1 MTLPGRKFS
10 AWAAVALAAAL
21 FLALNVL
28 SQAALRTAR
37 LDLTE
42 GRLYTLSGGT
52 RAMLESMAEPITVR
66 FFFSE
71 SLAADLPGFRQYA
84 QRVRELLETYAARA
98 GGAMALQVIDPEPFS
113 PAEDEA
119 VALGLRGVPLTEQGE
134 RLYFGMAATN
144 TTDDLEV
151 VPFFQDA
158 REAFLEYDL
167 TRAFHRLANPKR
179 PVVGLISTLP
189 VDGGFDPQRGAQ
201 PAWTVAEQI
210 RQLFELRDLTTE
222 VAEVP
227 GDVDVLMV
235 VHPRDLPGATRYAID
250 QFVLGGGKAMV
261 FVDPFSEAAAG
272 VPDPEN
278 PMRLHNSRLPG
289 LFAAWGVE
297 LAPGMIVGD
306 RLTARKVRGGTRERP
321 VAVDYIAWLALGADN
336 FDRENIVTA
345 QLGAINVATVG
356 VLSPVE
362 GAATEFTPLIRSSN
376 EAMLFERMHVQFM
389 PDPAQLLADFAAT
402 GESYVMAARV
412 SGPAETAF
420 PDGPPPPEDD
430 SAASDPAAAD
440 EDEGGDSAPALP
452 DGHRAASDGP
462 INVLIVADSDLLSD
476 RFWVQAGNFI
486 GQDVIVP
493 VADNGAFAVNALDVY
508 AGSSELIG
516 LRSRRTSDRPFTVV
530 RALERQAEE
539 RFRETEE
546 MLQAQVR
553 ETEAQLAEL
562 QVGGDESQPVLTPE
576 QQASIAAFRERLVST
591 RRQLR
596 EVQLALRRDIERLGS
611 GLQFLNVALVPI
623 LVALVGLVVAL
634 LRARRRRRALAAAG

>member
-179 PVVGLISTLP
+179 PVIGLISTLP

-227 GDVDVLMV
+227 RDVDVLMV

-272 VPDPEN
+272 IPDPEN

-345 QLGAINVATVG
+345 QLGAINVATAG
-356 VLSPVE
+356 ALSPVE
-362 GAATEFTPLIRSSN
+362 GASTEFTPLIRSSN

-420 PDGPPPPEDD
+420 PDGPPPEDD
-430 SAASDPAAAD
+430 SAASDPAAAG
-440 EDEGGDSAPALP
+440 EDEGGDAAPALP
-452 DGHRAASDGP
+452 EGHRAASDGP

-486 GQDVIVP
+486 GQDVVVP

-562 QVGGDESQPVLTPE
+562 QVGGDGSQPVLTPE
-576 QQASIAAFRERLVST
+576 QQESIAAFRERLVST

-596 EVQLALRRDIERLGS
+596 EVQLALRRDIERLGA

>member
-28 SQAALRTAR
+28 SQATLRTAR

-167 TRAFHRLANPKR
+167 TRAFYRLANPKR
-179 PVVGLISTLP
+179 PVVGLVSTLP

-222 VAEVP
+222 VSEVP
-227 GDVDVLMV
+227 EDVDVLMV
-235 VHPRDLPGATRYAID
+235 VPPEGPSGRDPLRHRPVRAGRRQGD
-250 QFVLGGGKAMV
+250 GVRRPVLGGGGGDPRPREPHAAAQFAPARPV
-261 FVDPFSEAAAG
+261 RGLGGGARSGNDRRRPADGAQGARRHAGTAGGGRLHRLAGARRGQFRPREHRHRAARRDQRRHRRRAQPRRRRVDRIHAADPVVGRGDAVRAHARPVHARPGAAAG
-272 VPDPEN
+272 RLRRHRRVLRHGGARLRPGGNGVP
-278 PMRLHNSRLPG
+278 RR
-289 LFAAWGVE
+289 
-297 LAPGMIVGD
+297 
-306 RLTARKVRGGTRERP
+306 
-321 VAVDYIAWLALGADN
+321 
-336 FDRENIVTA
+336 
-345 QLGAINVATVG
+345 
-356 VLSPVE
+356 
-362 GAATEFTPLIRSSN
+362 
-376 EAMLFERMHVQFM
+376 
-389 PDPAQLLADFAAT
+389 
-402 GESYVMAARV
+402 
-412 SGPAETAF
+412 
-420 PDGPPPPEDD
+420 
-430 SAASDPAAAD
+430 PAAARRRF
-440 EDEGGDSAPALP
+440 GGERP
-452 DGHRAASDGP
+452 GGGGRRG
-462 INVLIVADSDLLSD
+462 
-476 RFWVQAGNFI
+476 R
-486 GQDVIVP
+486 
-493 VADNGAFAVNALDVY
+493 
-508 AGSSELIG
+508 G
-516 LRSRRTSDRPFTVV
+516 LRAGASRRP
-530 RALERQAEE
+530 
-539 RFRETEE
+539 
-546 MLQAQVR
+546 
-553 ETEAQLAEL
+553 
-562 QVGGDESQPVLTPE
+562 P
-576 QQASIAAFRERLVST
+576 
-591 RRQLR
+591 RR
-596 EVQLALRRDIERLGS
+596 LRRPHQR
-611 GLQFLNVALVPI
+611 P
-623 LVALVGLVVAL
+623 
-634 LRARRRRRALAAAG
+634 RRRRFGPSSRIASGCRPATSSART

>member
-28 SQAALRTAR
+28 SQTALRTAR

-167 TRAFHRLANPKR
+167 TRAFYRLANPKR
-179 PVVGLISTLP
+179 PVIGLISTLP

-227 GDVDVLMV
+227 EDVDVLMV

-272 VPDPEN
+272 IPDPEN

-336 FDRENIVTA
+336 FDHENIVTA
-345 QLGAINVATVG
+345 QLGAINVATAG
-356 VLSPVE
+356 ALSPVE
-362 GAATEFTPLIRSSN
+362 GASTEFTPLIRSSN
-376 EAMLFERMHVQFM
+376 EAMLFGRMHVQFM

-430 SAASDPAAAD
+430 SAAAG
-440 EDEGGDSAPALP
+440 EDEGEDAAPALP
-452 DGHRAASDGP
+452 KGHRAASDGP

-562 QVGGDESQPVLTPE
+562 QVGGDGSQPVLTPE
-576 QQASIAAFRERLVST
+576 QQESIAAFRERLVST

-596 EVQLALRRDIERLGS
+596 EVQLALRRDIERLGA

>member
-28 SQAALRTAR
+28 SQTALRTAR

-179 PVVGLISTLP
+179 PVVGLVSTLP

-235 VHPRDLPGATRYAID
+235 VHPKDLPGATRYAID

-272 VPDPEN
+272 IPDPEN

-336 FDRENIVTA
+336 FDHENIVTA
-345 QLGAINVATVG
+345 QLGAINVATAG
-356 VLSPVE
+356 ALSPVE
-362 GAATEFTPLIRSSN
+362 GASTEFTPLIRSSN

-389 PDPAQLLADFAAT
+389 PDPAQLLVDFAAT

-452 DGHRAASDGP
+452 EGHRATSDGP

-476 RFWVQAGNFI
+476 RFWVQAGSFI

-508 AGSSELIG
+508 AGSSDLIG

-553 ETEAQLAEL
+553 DTEAQLAEL
-562 QVGGDESQPVLTPE
+562 QVGGDGSQPVLTLE

-596 EVQLALRRDIERLGS
+596 EVQLALRRDIERLGAS
-611 GLQFLNVALVPI
+611 LQFLNVALVPI

>member
-28 SQAALRTAR
+28 SQTALRTAR

-222 VAEVP
+222 AAEVP

-345 QLGAINVATVG
+345 QLGAINVATAG
-356 VLSPVE
+356 ALSPVE
-362 GAATEFTPLIRSSN
+362 GASTEFTPLIRSSN

-486 GQDVIVP
+486 GQDVVVP

-562 QVGGDESQPVLTPE
+562 QVGGDGSQPVLTPE
-576 QQASIAAFRERLVST
+576 QQESIAAFRERLVST

-596 EVQLALRRDIERLGS
+596 EVQLALRRDIERLGA

>member
-167 TRAFHRLANPKR
+167 TRAFYRLANPKR

-272 VPDPEN
+272 IPDPEN

-345 QLGAINVATVG
+345 QLGAINVATAG
-356 VLSPVE
+356 ALSPVE
-362 GAATEFTPLIRSSN
+362 GASTEFTPLIRSSN

-430 SAASDPAAAD
+430 AAANDPAAAG
-440 EDEGGDSAPALP
+440 EDEGEDAAPALP
-452 DGHRAASDGP
+452 EGHRAASDGP
-462 INVLIVADSDLLSD
+462 INVLIVADSDVLSD

-486 GQDVIVP
+486 GQDVVVP

-562 QVGGDESQPVLTPE
+562 QVGGDGSQPVLTPE
-576 QQASIAAFRERLVST
+576 QQESIAAFRERLVST

>member
-28 SQAALRTAR
+28 SQTALRTAR

-179 PVVGLISTLP
+179 PVVGLVSTLP

-235 VHPRDLPGATRYAID
+235 VHPKDLPGATRYAID

-272 VPDPEN
+272 IPDPEN

-336 FDRENIVTA
+336 FDHENIVTA
-345 QLGAINVATVG
+345 QLGAINVATAG
-356 VLSPVE
+356 ALSPVE
-362 GAATEFTPLIRSSN
+362 GASTEFTPLIRSSN

-452 DGHRAASDGP
+452 EGHRAASDGP

-508 AGSSELIG
+508 AGSSDLIG

-553 ETEAQLAEL
+553 DTEAQLAEL
-562 QVGGDESQPVLTPE
+562 QVGGDGSQPVLTLE

-596 EVQLALRRDIERLGS
+596 EVQLALRRDIERLGAS
-611 GLQFLNVALVPI
+611 LQFLNVALVPI